1 MLKPDNG
8 NSVVVLYKI
17 AYDRDIPSTITY
29 TVTSKFRVIDND
41 PDLLRKGKLQQ
52 FLRALKV
59 T

>member
-29 TVTSKFRVIDND
+29 TSKFRVIDND